1 MLRRLLVAVPPVAAL
16 ALASSTPAR
25 ADEQSIIR
33 QYGEHPHYIAELE
46 PHFILGFGYP
56 FDRGNYAGLGFR
68 ATFHI
73 TDGFV
78 KTINDSIGIGV
89 GMDFAPGYG
98 DWFIVPV
105 VMQWNFWLSTHW
117 SVFGEPGIA
126 FTNGP
131 VSVIDPFIFYAGGR
145 FHFTD
150 RIALTMRVGYPDFSI
165 GVSFLL

>member
-1 MLRRLLVAVPPVAAL
+1 MLRRLLVAVPPAAAL
-16 ALASSTPAR
+16 VVASASAH
-25 ADEQSIIR
+25 ADERSIIR
-33 QYGEHPHYIAELE
+33 QYGEHPSYVFEAE
-46 PHFILGFGYP
+46 PHAILGFGYP
-56 FDRGNYAGLGFR
+56 FDRGDYAGLGFR
-68 ATFHI
+68 GTFHI

-89 GMDFAPGYG
+89 GIDFAPGGAGY
-98 DWFIVPV
+98 FIVPV

-117 SVFGEPGIA
+117 SVFGEPGVA

-131 VSVIDPFIFYAGGR
+131 TSAIDPIIFYAGGR

-150 RIALTMRVGYPDFSI
+150 RIALTMRIGYPDVSV